1 MLAAKFCVKYSK
13 GKENAMSRIGKYPV
27 ALPAGVTADV
37 SGQTVKVKGPK
48 GELSFVV
55 DEEVDVKME
64 DGKVK
69 LAPRGDSLRAKKIW
83 PTSRTVVNNMVKGVK
98 DGYTEALEIQG
109 VGYRAAMQGTTLVL
123 QLGFSHEVR
132 FPIPKGIT
140 VGVENQTAISISG
153 IDKQAVGQVAA
164 KIRGYKKPEPYKG
177 KGIRYKG
184 EYVATKEGKKK

>member
-1 MLAAKFCVKYSK
+1 
-13 GKENAMSRIGKYPV
+13 MSRIGKYPV
-27 ALPAGVTADV
+27 ALPAGVTADL
-37 SGQTVKVKGPK
+37 SGQMVKVKGPK
-48 GELSFVV
+48 GELSFTLD
-55 DEEVDVKME
+55 DEIAATME
-64 DGKVK
+64 ESKITIS
-69 LAPRGDSLRAKKIW
+69 PRGTSLRAKKIW
-83 PTSRTVVNNMVKGVK
+83 PTSRTVVSNMVKGVK

-140 VGVENQTAISISG
+140 VAVENQTAISISG

-184 EYVATKEGKKK
+184 EYVPMKEGKKK

>member
-1 MLAAKFCVKYSK
+1 
-13 GKENAMSRIGKYPV
+13 MSRIGKYPV

-48 GELSFVV
+48 GELTFVV
-55 DEEVDVKME
+55 DEEVSVQME
-64 DGKVK
+64 EGKVK
-69 LAPRGDSLRAKKIW
+69 LAPRGNSLRAKKIW

-140 VGVENQTAISISG
+140 VAVENQTAISISG

-184 EYVATKEGKKK
+184 EYILIKEGKKK